1 VRGTRDRARRLTTGI
16 AAGALLILGLSAILE
31 YAYPEAAVEPC
42 DALTLVRQ
50 ALAALEVT
58 PPADLVAT
66 GKILKALFAR
76 DTRGVDMAYVR
87 EAAQAIG
94 MRDSATAA
102 TQLIDALRPA
112 WTGPGGIDAALLVP
126 VQPHFAGTPTSY
138 ILLVGAALLVAAGGL
153 IARR

>member
-1 VRGTRDRARRLTTGI
+1 VRATRDRVRRLTTGV
-16 AAGALLILGLSAILE
+16 AAVALLILGLSTLPAH
-31 YAYPEAAVEPC
+31 AYPGAAVEPS

-76 DTRGVDMAYVR
+76 DTRGVDMAHVH

-94 MRDSATAA
+94 MRDSAAA
-102 TQLIDALRPA
+102 AAQLIDALRPA
-112 WTGPGGIDAALLVP
+112 RMGPGGIDVALLVP
-126 VQPHFAGTPTSY
+126 FQPHFAGTPTAY
-138 ILLVGAALLVAAGGL
+138 ILLVGAALLLATGGL
-153 IARR
+153 IVRR